1 MSINSQE
8 VQKLRAT
15 TGAGMMDAKRALEEA
30 GGDFDKA
37 IEVLRKKSSKMA
49 ANKIDRVTSQGL
61 VETYVHGGGILGALI
76 EVACETDFVARTDK
90 FKDLAH
96 DLAMQV
102 AASNPQYINVAD
114 VPAEVVE
121 REKRIYA
128 EQLQEQG
135 KSGSMTGKIIDGKLD
150 KFYQE
155 VCLLKQPFFKDD
167 KRTVGEV
174 INEAIATTGENIK
187 VKRFARFA
195 LSGGPTAC
203 HVDDSTK
210 R

>member
-1 MSINSQE
+1 MSITSQD
-8 VQKLRAT
+8 VQKLRAA
-15 TGAGMMDAKRALEEA
+15 TGAGMMAAKRALEEA

-37 IEVLRKKSSKMA
+37 VEVLRKKSTKLA
-49 ANKIDRVTSQGL
+49 ANKVDRVTSQGL
-61 VETYVHGGGILGALI
+61 VETYIHGGGTLGVLI

-90 FKDLAH
+90 FRTLAH

-102 AASNPQYINVAD
+102 AALNPQYLTPED

-121 REKRIYA
+121 REKRIYT
-128 EQLQEQG
+128 EQLKAQG
-135 KSGSMTGKIIDGKLD
+135 KQGPMAEKIIAGKLD

-167 KRTVGEV
+167 KRNVGEV
-174 INEAIATTGENIK
+174 ITEAIATTGENIK

-195 LSGGPTAC
+195 LSGGPTVCSRA
-203 HVDDSTK
+203 
-210 R
+210 

>member
-1 MSINSQE
+1 MVISSQE
-8 VQKLRAT
+8 VQKLRAA

-49 ANKIDRVTSQGL
+49 AGKVDRVTSQGL
-61 VETYVHGGGILGALI
+61 VETYVHGGGALGVLI

-102 AASNPQYINVAD
+102 AASNPQYIDVAD
-114 VPAEVVE
+114 ISAEIVE

-128 EQLQEQG
+128 EQLKEQG
-135 KSGSMTGKIIDGKLD
+135 KTGPMVDKIIEGKLD

-174 INEAIATTGENIK
+174 ITEAIAVIGENIK

-195 LSGGPTAC
+195 LSGGPTVCSQA
-203 HVDDSTK
+203 
-210 R
+210 